1 MSKLSRRADLAT
13 KLGRLERMIEI
24 RFVEERVQGLYND
37 GFVRGSTHL
46 CIGQEA
52 VCVGIAAATRATDI
66 VTCTYRGHGVALS
79 LGISPEGV
87 LGEIC
92 GRVIGCTGGL
102 GGSMHMGDI
111 EVGLLPTFAIVGAGL
126 PVAAGAALS
135 AQYKGTDGVAIAIL
149 GDGATNIGAFHE
161 TLNMAAIWKLPL
173 VIVIENN
180 LYGEY
185 TRINLSTPS
194 EDLADRANAYGIYNE
209 IIDGQVVADVELAM
223 SGAVTRC
230 RAGDGPVVLEMKTYR
245 YSGHSRADP
254 ATYRPTGELDLWK
267 KRDPINLYA
276 EMLVKNGD
284 LSASQFEALKTSVQ
298 SRVEAAVENVL
309 KSPSPAIEEMF
320 AHILAAN

>member
-1 MSKLSRRADLAT
+1 MSTISRRAELSNAIS
-13 KLGRLERMIEI
+13 KLERMIEI
-24 RFVEERVQGLYND
+24 RLVEERVQGLYND

-46 CIGQEA
+46 SIGQEA
-52 VCVGIAAATRATDI
+52 VCVGIAAATRPSDI

-79 LGISPEGV
+79 LGITPEGV

-111 EVGLLPTFAIVGAGL
+111 EVGLFPTFAIVGAGL
-126 PVAAGAALS
+126 PVAAGAALT

-173 VIVIENN
+173 VVIIENN

-185 TRINLSTPS
+185 TRINLSTPF
-194 EDLADRANAYGIYNE
+194 EDLAHRADAYGIYNE
-209 IIDGQVVADVELAM
+209 IVDGQVVADVEQ
-223 SGAVTRC
+223 AVSNAVARC

-245 YSGHSRADP
+245 FSGHSRADP
-254 ATYRPTGELDLWK
+254 ATYRPAGELDTWK
-267 KRDPINLYA
+267 KRDPIDLYA
-276 EMLVKNGD
+276 DLMIKNKVISADQLLEMKANI
-284 LSASQFEALKTSVQ
+284 K
-298 SRVEAAVENVL
+298 SRVEAAVETVL
-309 KSPSPAIEEMF
+309 NSPSPEHIEMF
-320 AHILAAN
+320 SHISAT

>member
-1 MSKLSRRADLAT
+1 MSNLSRRADLAT
-13 KLGRLERMIEI
+13 TLGRLERMIEI

-79 LGISPEGV
+79 PGISPAGV

-173 VIVIENN
+173 IIVIENN

-223 SGAVTRC
+223 LGAVTRC

-267 KRDPINLYA
+267 KRDPINLYS
-276 EMLVKNGD
+276 EMLMKNGD

-320 AHILAAN
+320 AHISAAN